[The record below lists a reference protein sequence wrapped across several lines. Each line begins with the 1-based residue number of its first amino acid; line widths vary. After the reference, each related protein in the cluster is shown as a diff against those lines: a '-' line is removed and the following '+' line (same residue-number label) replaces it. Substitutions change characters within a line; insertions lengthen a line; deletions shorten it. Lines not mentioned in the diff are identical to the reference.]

1 MRHMGEPK
9 TKLKP
14 SEAYAEL
21 RRLERA
27 VSLARQSHMRPGDR
41 WDTAAEATRAFD
53 DYMSVVGERREFERK
68 LLDGDFD

>member
-21 RRLERA
+21 RRLERVA
-27 VSLARQSHMRPGDR
+27 ATARRDDAQHALGVADARHA
-41 WDTAAEATRAFD
+41 AAERYA
-53 DYMSVVGERREFERK
+53 EWREFERK